1 MAMGIAHRTT
11 HRIGHWISRSVA
23 LAGLACIAL
32 SASAAVPD
40 NISYQGSF
48 PATTPS
54 GLTTGALTVGGAR
67 RDVLVYRPAGAAA
80 QAVLILFS
88 GTGGTLSNNIANEL
102 GYDVL
107 RSFADQ
113 QNAIVVVP
121 IQRMLNLG
129 DWDNHSAGTP
139 FWETAVGE
147 STTSAASTDPN
158 ANADLLFVRAII
170 QETSRAYGADLAR
183 VYVNGFSNG
192 AFFSYFVASTLSN
205 RIAAFAE
212 TGGGLVLSNTTAGE
226 PAACNL
232 RGTPAPAGSVRTC
245 AAAGWRPG
253 VCTTAGATA
262 RPLAPTLAVR
272 VPPGF
277 MEANDDDD
285 TVSFA
290 NTCNLANAL
299 PASSSYQVRVVHA
312 GTGHGINDNYLLNA
326 WNFMKNFSLTDSD
339 RVFNWAESLYPGSF
353 SPATPASQQGLGYYY
368 RYYSGTNSYIGT
380 KDGRG
385 YYLVPGGAII
395 DAGALPAYLGTA
407 GQAGF

>member
-1 MAMGIAHRTT
+1 MGIT
-11 HRIGHWISRSVA
+11 HRFALRLRSSLVA
-23 LAGLACIAL
+23 SGLACLAVCAGAA
-32 SASAAVPD
+32 ASD
-40 NISYQGSF
+40 TISYQGSF
-48 PATTPS
+48 PAATPS
-54 GLTTGALTVGGAR
+54 GLSTSALTIGGAR
-67 RDVLVYRPAGAAA
+67 RDLLVYRPTGTSAPS
-80 QAVLILFS
+80 VLILFS
-88 GTGGTLSNNIANEL
+88 GTGGTLANNIANDL
-102 GYDVL
+102 GYDTL
-107 RSFADQ
+107 RAFADQ
-113 QNAIVVVP
+113 QNVIVVVP
-121 IQRMLNLG
+121 ISRVLALG

-139 FWETAVGE
+139 YWETAVGE
-147 STTSAASTDPN
+147 STSSATSTDPN

-170 QETSRAYGADLAR
+170 QEASRSYGADLAR

-192 AFFSYFVASTLSN
+192 AFFSYFVASTLGN

-232 RGTPAPAGSVRTC
+232 RGTPTPIGSLRTC
-245 AAAGWRPG
+245 SAAGWSPG
-253 VCTTAGATA
+253 ACTTAGAVS

-290 NTCNLANAL
+290 NSCNLAQAL
-299 PASSSYQVRVVHA
+299 PASASYQVRVVHA
-312 GTGHGINDNYLLNA
+312 GTGHGINDNFLMNA

-353 SPATPASQQGLGYYY
+353 APAAPASQQAQGYFY

-380 KDGRG
+380 RDGRG
-385 YYLVPGGAII
+385 YYLTPGGSIT
-395 DAGALPAYLGTA
+395 DAGALSTYLGTA